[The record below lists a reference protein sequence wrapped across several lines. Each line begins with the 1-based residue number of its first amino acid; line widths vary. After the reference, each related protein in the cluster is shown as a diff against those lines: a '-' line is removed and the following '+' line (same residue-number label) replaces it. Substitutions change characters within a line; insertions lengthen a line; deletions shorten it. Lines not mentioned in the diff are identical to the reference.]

1 MHCIL
6 FCSGYYEYNIKYER
20 NAWDN
25 GSVCCKKSTAGEF
38 STDSDKFNAKDV
50 FVWTVF
56 SAGYISVLNSSGFF
70 FIPIMLCIS
79 VSMIW
84 IKQEMSIKWWYNSN

>member
-25 GSVCCKKSTAGEF
+25 GSVCCKKSTAGGF

-56 SAGYISVLNSSGFF
+56 SAGYISVLNSSGFS
-70 FIPIMLCIS
+70 LS
-79 VSMIW
+79 L
-84 IKQEMSIKWWYNSN
+84 